1 MAKEYKF
8 LRFSKWTFQVLG
20 VVAFVLSI
28 ISGLVIV
35 FTGGTPETPKLF
47 GAIAILSGFLYLFI
61 FFVAA
66 SGIRLLLDISE
77 ALTKKEGSAS

>member
-1 MAKEYKF
+1 MAKNYRF

-28 ISGLVIV
+28 ISGIVILI
-35 FTGGTPETPKLF
+35 TGGTPETPKLF

-61 FFVAA
+61 FFVA
-66 SGIRLLLDISE
+66 GNVLKLLLDISE
-77 ALTKKEGSAS
+77 ALAKKE